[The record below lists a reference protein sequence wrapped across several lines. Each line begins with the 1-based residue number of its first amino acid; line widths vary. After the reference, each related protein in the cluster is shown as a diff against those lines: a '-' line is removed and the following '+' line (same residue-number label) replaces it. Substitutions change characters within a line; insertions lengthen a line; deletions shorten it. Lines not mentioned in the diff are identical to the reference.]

1 MRVRF
6 ADFVFDRERR
16 ELTRSGE
23 PLHLTPKAFDL
34 LAYLI
39 ERRPAAVSQEELFD
53 LLWPDTLVDTSRIHQ
68 LVKEIRGAIGDDA
81 RRVLRT
87 IHGRGYAFDGAPP
100 APALWRLVVGSVAF
114 TLLEGENLVGRDPHA
129 VVKLESPSVSRHHA
143 TVIVAGDSVFIEDLR
158 SRNGTVVDGHRIAAR
173 TPVRS
178 NSHVRF
184 GGVDALVIA
193 IDAPPPTE
201 PLT

>member
-87 IHGRGYAFDGAPP
+87 IHG
-100 APALWRLVVGSVAF
+100 
-114 TLLEGENLVGRDPHA
+114 
-129 VVKLESPSVSRHHA
+129 
-143 TVIVAGDSVFIEDLR
+143 
-158 SRNGTVVDGHRIAAR
+158 
-173 TPVRS
+173 
-178 NSHVRF
+178 
-184 GGVDALVIA
+184 
-193 IDAPPPTE
+193 
-201 PLT
+201 